1 MIIEL
6 ILPAMLSII
15 IQLAL
20 MIVFSVLGSLPRRIG
35 AVIYASVESEANF
48 LREIVRLNK
57 LIVRER
63 LFACIIGFACL
74 RIFAA
79 MYQGGI
85 RIPILSRID
94 FGYFFMLLAT
104 FICAIEFAIS
114 MSKHE
119 DRWNWLKFLSI
130 LYGLFI
136 GASLSSLLSFTI
148 NLTAT

>member
-1 MIIEL
+1 MMIEL
-6 ILPAMLSII
+6 ILPAVLSII

-20 MIVFSVLGSLPRRIG
+20 MIVLSVLGSLPRRIG
-35 AVIYASVESEANF
+35 AVISDSIESEANF
-48 LREIVRLNK
+48 LREIVKLNE

-63 LFACIIGFACL
+63 LFSCIIGFACL

-79 MYQGGI
+79 MCHEEI
-85 RIPILSRID
+85 RIPILARID
-94 FGYFFMLLAT
+94 FGDIFMLLAT
-104 FICAIEFAIS
+104 LICAIEFAIS

-119 DRWNWLKFLSI
+119 ERWNWFRFLPI

-136 GASLSSLLSFTI
+136 GASLSSRLSFTI